1 MPLRF
6 IVVFPFM
13 EFFTLSNSLHRLF
26 IIWSLPCVDCLVYS
40 EASFPL
46 LVTGFLAFLSCLL
59 ANEVKWFYLQDR
71 CNTSI
76 LHSSS
81 LTLANTS
88 IFHSSSLTLANW
100 LLVPGFIKPS
110 LQDTGVMLKHI
121 PLVLRSFIGRN
132 TIACQIVSHRRHQTD
147 EAGIWPHQYASH
159 QCRWRN
165 SSACW
170 KD

>member
-6 IVVFPFM
+6 IAVFPFM
-13 EFFTLSNSLHRLF
+13 AFFTLSNSLHRLF

-81 LTLANTS
+81 LTLAN
-88 IFHSSSLTLANW
+88 W

-110 LQDTGVMLKHI
+110 LQDPGVMLKNI